1 MSAHSVPSFDTVLP
15 LLQRVAILSPTRLRF
30 GGEQELDVDQIT
42 PLPAANA
49 LATNASAT
57 NASATD
63 AATRLVDTL
72 STLIYFYAY
81 TRPWRDAAVDLDEL
95 RQGVVADAAFLER
108 LSAANPTQDR
118 WESGWKVFQAEASG
132 ALHIIKGDVAT
143 VAQPGQYAYLPGAGR
158 VPAVG
163 AIVDFSVARQSL
175 QHQAGTY
182 YAFGDAVAG
191 DYDMA
196 RLSRLYFNVPSAQA
210 DWLLRRVGRELN
222 RYRVPYRFKCPVDPQ
237 RFERSDAAVLYL
249 ARRFAPSA
257 LRLLRPLA
265 REFGERLRADVP
277 LFTRAVLPGIG
288 AADEPGDGQSFG
300 QSRARLLAQALV
312 DAGVNAHVDARRAA
326 LAARLR
332 QHGLDPFRP
341 HLAPGLEDIYSLPSE
356 EAAA

>member
-1 MSAHSVPSFDTVLP
+1 MSAPLSVPAFETLLP
-15 LLQRVAILSPTRLRF
+15 LLERVAILSPTRLRF
-30 GGEQELDVDQIT
+30 GGQQEIDIDTVT
-42 PLPAANA
+42 PLAAAVPAPAGDP
-49 LATNASAT
+49 S
-57 NASATD
+57 
-63 AATRLVDTL
+63 TRLVDAL
-72 STLIYFYAY
+72 STLIYFFAY
-81 TRPWRDAAVDLDEL
+81 TRPYRDAAIDLAEL
-95 RQGVVADAAFLER
+95 KQGVVADAAFLDR

-118 WESGWKVFQAEASG
+118 WEAGWKVFQAEPGG
-132 ALHIIKGDVAT
+132 AVHIIKGDVAT

-158 VPAVG
+158 APLAG

-175 QHQAGTY
+175 QHQPGTY

-196 RLSRLYFNVPSAQA
+196 RLTRLYFNVPSAQV
-210 DWLLRRVGRELN
+210 DGLLRRLGRELN

-237 RFERSDAAVLYL
+237 RFERSDSAVLYL
-249 ARRFAPSA
+249 ARRYAPVA

-265 REFGERLRADVP
+265 GELAARLRADVP
-277 LFTRAVLPGIG
+277 LFTRALLPGIG

-300 QSRARLLAQALV
+300 QSRARILAQALV
-312 DAGVNAHVDARRAA
+312 DAGAGAGVDARRAA

-341 HLAPGLEDIYSLPSE
+341 YLAPGLEDIYSLPSE

>member
-1 MSAHSVPSFDTVLP
+1 MSAPSVPTFDTLLP

-30 GGEQELDVDQIT
+30 GGEQELDLDQIA
-42 PLPAANA
+42 PLPAATVM
-49 LATNASAT
+49 ATNAP
-57 NASATD
+57 D
-63 AATRLVDTL
+63 PAARLVDAL

-81 TRPWRDAAVDLDEL
+81 TRPWRDVPVDLDEL
-95 RQGVVADAAFLER
+95 KQSVVADAAFLER

-118 WESGWKVFQAEASG
+118 WESGWKVFRAEASG
-132 ALHIIKGDVAT
+132 AVHIIKGDVAT

-158 VPAVG
+158 VPTAG
-163 AIVDFSVARQSL
+163 AIVDFCVARQSL

-196 RLSRLYFNVPSAQA
+196 RLSRLYFNVPSTHV
-210 DWLLRRVGRELN
+210 DVLLRRVGREFN

-249 ARRFAPSA
+249 ARRFVPTA

-265 REFGERLRADVP
+265 RELGGWLRTDTP
-277 LFTRAVLPGIG
+277 LFTRAVLPGVG

-312 DAGVNAHVDARRAA
+312 DAGVNAGVEARRAA

-332 QHGLDPFRP
+332 QQGLDPQRP
-341 HLAPGLEDIYSLPSE
+341 YLAPGLDDIYSLPPQ